1 MDKNSINEMLK
12 LVFFGVS
19 NPTYDEVNINLFTTH
34 NPIIHEP
41 DVIKKISVTEEEF
54 DQFLKDF
61 FDKKIKQIKKIN
73 DSMIFKNNNEYNGLV
88 NTLNKYGMMMLS
100 IPDGIISKKAE
111 QLGYKYSLKKISL
124 ELLVKILQDTDSNR
138 INLKDQSDI
147 SNLFWLMDFTDNYGG
162 VNDRYLQID
171 KDKVD
176 SLSKDEII
184 YKKLQSKISPNLIVL
199 AMSSGNLEITDVK
212 DRFSSL
218 LFNLNFNKIK
228 IRVSRD
234 YEDFLGVRNYPNL
247 NNWPDLSNVNPPIK
261 VYDENSLHLY
271 SAANWSDNPF
281 TQYISY
287 YQVIEQKF
295 TQIHKEN
302 LINLVQDKLTYPNF
316 YAEDEEEVFSI
327 IKSIISR
334 EQNNKT
340 EEKQLEE
347 VLKYY
352 FLYPEG
358 FSTLKKSLTD
368 EQIDYYK
375 KEIPSFLNS
384 SMKGKWLVDLDDIK
398 PSKQLKIYNTLGERI
413 YTIRTALVHNKE
425 GRANNYDPINNY
437 SELIKEVP
445 LVRAIAGNIIIKS
458 SKKFLNNKN
467 IG

>member
-12 LVFFGVS
+12 LVFFGGS
-19 NPTYDEVNINLFTTH
+19 NPTCDEININLYTQN
-34 NPIIHEP
+34 NPVINKP
-41 DVIKKISVTEEEF
+41 DVIRKISVTKEDF
-54 DQFLKDF
+54 DQFLKGF
-61 FDKKIKQIKKIN
+61 FDKKIKQIKQIN
-73 DSMIFKNNNEYNGLV
+73 DSMIFKNNNEYEGLV

-100 IPDGIISKKAE
+100 IPSGTISKKSE
-111 QLGYKYSLKKISL
+111 QLGYRYSLKKISL

-147 SNLFWLMDFTDNYGG
+147 LNLFLTMDFTNNYGG
-162 VNDRYLQID
+162 LNDKYLQID

-184 YKKLQSKISPNLIVL
+184 YKLLQSKISLNLIVL
-199 AMSSGNLEITDVK
+199 TMSSDNLEITDVK

-247 NNWPDLSNVNPPIK
+247 NQWPDLLNVNPPTK

-302 LINLVQDKLTYPNF
+302 LINLVQGKLTYPKF
-316 YAEDEEEVFSI
+316 YAEDKEEVFSI

-347 VLKYY
+347 VLKHY
-352 FLYPEG
+352 FLYPDTRG
-358 FSTLKKSLTD
+358 AS
-368 EQIDYYK
+368 
-375 KEIPSFLNS
+375 
-384 SMKGKWLVDLDDIK
+384 
-398 PSKQLKIYNTLGERI
+398 
-413 YTIRTALVHNKE
+413 
-425 GRANNYDPINNY
+425 
-437 SELIKEVP
+437 
-445 LVRAIAGNIIIKS
+445 
-458 SKKFLNNKN
+458 
-467 IG
+467 

>member
-1 MDKNSINEMLK
+1 MYDLLENLKSIREKLTKDKNDYLYSSEWNVE
-12 LVFFGVS
+12 V
-19 NPTYDEVNINLFTTH
+19 YDKYE
-34 NPIIHEP
+34 
-41 DVIKKISVTEEEF
+41 
-54 DQFLKDF
+54 
-61 FDKKIKQIKKIN
+61 KKIKSIN
-73 DSMIFKNNNEYNGLV
+73 NMIIEIE
-88 NTLNKYGMMMLS
+88 NKG
-100 IPDGIISKKAE
+100 
-111 QLGYKYSLKKISL
+111 
-124 ELLVKILQDTDSNR
+124 
-138 INLKDQSDI
+138 
-147 SNLFWLMDFTDNYGG
+147 F
-162 VNDRYLQID
+162 ID

-184 YKKLQSKISPNLIVL
+184 YKLLQSKISLNLIVL
-199 AMSSGNLEITDVK
+199 TMSSDNLEITDVK

-247 NNWPDLSNVNPPIK
+247 NQWPDLLNVNPPTK

-302 LINLVQDKLTYPNF
+302 LINLVQGKLTYPKF
-316 YAEDEEEVFSI
+316 YAEDKEEVFSI

-347 VLKYY
+347 VLKHY
-352 FLYPEG
+352 FLYPDD

-368 EQIDYYK
+368 DQIDYYSR
-375 KEIPSFLNS
+375 EIPSFLDQ
-384 SMKGKWLVDLDDIK
+384 SMKGKLLVDLNNIK
-398 PSKQLKIYNTLGERI
+398 QQKIYNLLGSRI
-413 YTIRTALVHNKE
+413 NTIRTALVHNKE
-425 GRANNYDPINNY
+425 GRTSNYDPINNY

-445 LVRAIAGNIIIKS
+445 LVRAIAGNIIINS
-458 SKKFLNNKN
+458 SKKFLNRRL
-467 IG
+467 

>member
-100 IPDGIISKKAE
+100 IPSGTISKKSE
-111 QLGYKYSLKKISL
+111 QLGYRYSLKKISL

-147 SNLFWLMDFTDNYGG
+147 LNLFLTMDFTNNYGG
-162 VNDRYLQID
+162 LNDKYLQID

-184 YKKLQSKISPNLIVL
+184 YKLLQSKISLNLIVL
-199 AMSSGNLEITDVK
+199 TMSSDNLEITDVK

-247 NNWPDLSNVNPPIK
+247 NQWPDLLNVNPPTK

-302 LINLVQDKLTYPNF
+302 LINLVQGKLTYPKF
-316 YAEDEEEVFSI
+316 YAEDKEEVFSI

-347 VLKYY
+347 VLKHY
-352 FLYPEG
+352 FLYPDD

-368 EQIDYYK
+368 DQIDYYSR
-375 KEIPSFLNS
+375 EIPSFLDQ
-384 SMKGKWLVDLDDIK
+384 SMKGKLLVDLNNIK
-398 PSKQLKIYNTLGERI
+398 QQKIYNLLGSRI

-425 GRANNYDPINNY
+425 GRTSNYDPINNY

-445 LVRAIAGNIIIKS
+445 LVRAIAGNIIINS
-458 SKKFLNNKN
+458 SKKFLNRRL
-467 IG
+467 